1 MELLIIPSE
10 ERVEGVKKM
19 KAWVVLAIMSLLT
32 AGLTTPAL
40 AAKPANPN
48 CWGVVTSQRATT
60 VGDIGEHA
68 SSRAVKGEGLR
79 LTPGA
84 GRGNSKPRMEGPK
97 RIAPPP
103 VRADAGQAS
112 SCMHQV
118 VGTDWQT

>member
-60 VGDIGEHA
+60 LGDIGEHA
-68 SSRAVKGEGLR
+68 SSQDVPRLGLGNVARLFVELGLLIEGHVSDLGTF
-79 LTPGA
+79 LAEIDG
-84 GRGNSKPRMEGPK
+84 
-97 RIAPPP
+97 IAATECP
-103 VRADAGQAS
+103 
-112 SCMHQV
+112 
-118 VGTDWQT
+118 